1 MSDQSSVADG
11 PPARFGSAGE
21 AMHAVS
27 RLLRGGSGAEGPAA
41 VGDQLVR
48 EARSFFRVDRAL
60 LLTVSEL
67 EGRVE
72 VVAMEPDGPRP
83 DDLLAIVDLP
93 PVAEV
98 IDQAEPVRVGGDEG
112 SALGHAVGA
121 GERTRSLLLLP
132 LRLRGTVSYVL
143 ALADEREREFSPE
156 EAEVAGA
163 FAGAAAAGL
172 AQLQLSADHAAQ
184 TARQAALARAAK
196 SLNDSLDLNRVLVRI
211 CEESTSILA
220 GDCGVVYVGDAQ
232 EGLRIE
238 AVLGLPPEAIGTRL
252 EPGEGLAGRSVQ
264 RDESLLTNEYQAMAG
279 RSGSQFLADVHSA
292 LAVPM
297 HWDGELRGVLSVG
310 YTRRHMVNR
319 DHLGLLET
327 FAEIAAAA
335 CRNASAHAGLA
346 MAARTDSLTGCLN
359 HAAMHD
365 ALGRELER
373 CRRTGHSISLAVVD
387 LDDFKQVNERFGHLA
402 GDEVLRA
409 VGRGL
414 RQGVRAYDLVAR
426 YGGDEFTIVA
436 IGAGEE
442 VAVGV
447 TSRALARV
455 VRAVGERRLP
465 EGAGL
470 ATAGVAAWDGEET
483 SSRLIERADRA
494 LLYAKHEGRRGAAVP
509 ASGVPE
515 GFLPDA
521 GGRVAPV
528 RVERQ
533 DEGLWPD
540 RAREQTDRL
549 RKRTRQL
556 VLANALGARLAAMTD
571 PAEIARAAVE
581 ELHRAFGFY
590 LCAVVHIR
598 DDGFVEGAAGI
609 GEAFE
614 RLVEQ
619 QDWSQPRDAGLIGR
633 CLRERRAVV
642 CGNVAADP
650 EYQVTSETQAVQSEL
665 VVPLVVGDRLWGAI
679 NIEEVSRDAF
689 DEDDV
694 RAVETVADQV
704 GSALLSATLYERL
717 ERAYREAQ
725 EALSESR

>member
-1 MSDQSSVADG
+1 VAEG
-11 PPARFGSAGE
+11 APARFGSAGE

-27 RLLRGGSGAEGPAA
+27 RLLRQGSGAEGPAA
-41 VGDQLVR
+41 VGDHLVR
-48 EARSFFRVDRAL
+48 EARSFFRVARAL

-72 VVAMEPDGPRP
+72 VAAMEPVGPRP
-83 DDLLAIVDLP
+83 REMLAIVDLA
-93 PVAEV
+93 PVAHV
-98 IDQAEPVRVGGDEG
+98 IDEAEPIRVGGDEA
-112 SALGHAVGA
+112 SALGREIGA
-121 GERTRSLLLLP
+121 GEGARSLLLLP

-143 ALADEREREFSPE
+143 ALADRREREFSAE

-172 AQLQLSADHAAQ
+172 AQLQLAADHAAQ

-196 SLNDSLDLNRVLVRI
+196 SLNDTLDLNRVLVGI
-211 CEESTSILA
+211 CEESTSILD
-220 GDCGVVYVGDAQ
+220 GDCGVVYVGDAS
-232 EGLRIE
+232 EGLRME
-238 AVLGLPPEAIGTRL
+238 AVLGLPPEAIGSRL
-252 EPGEGLAGRSVQ
+252 EPGEGLAGKVVE

-279 RSGSQFLADVHSA
+279 RSGPPFFAEVHSA

-297 HWDGELRGVLSVG
+297 HWAGQLRGVLSVG
-310 YTRRHMVNR
+310 YTRRHLVTR
-319 DHLGLLET
+319 DHLGLLEA

-335 CRNASAHAGLA
+335 CRNANAHAGLA
-346 MAARTDSLTGCLN
+346 MAARTDALTGCLN

-365 ALGRELER
+365 ALGRELAR
-373 CRRTGHSISLAVVD
+373 CRRTGHGISLAVVD

-426 YGGDEFTIVA
+426 YGGDEFAIVA
-436 IGAGEE
+436 IGAGEQ
-442 VAVGV
+442 VALDV

-455 VRAVGERRLP
+455 ARAVVERGLP
-465 EGAGL
+465 EESGR

-483 SSRLIERADRA
+483 ASRLIERADRA
-494 LLYAKHEGRRGAAVP
+494 LLYAKHEGRRGAALA
-509 ASGVPE
+509 ASGVSE
-515 GFLPDA
+515 DFLPSAD
-521 GGRVAPV
+521 GRRAPLPLEP
-528 RVERQ
+528 R
-533 DEGLWPD
+533 DDGLWPD

-571 PAEIARAAVE
+571 PGEIVRAAVE

-590 LCAVVHIR
+590 LCAVVRIR

-619 QDWSQPRDAGLIGR
+619 QGWSQPRDAGLIGR
-633 CLRERRAVV
+633 CLRKRRPVV

-650 EYQVTSETQAVQSEL
+650 EYRVTSETRAVKSEL
-665 VVPLVVGDRLWGAI
+665 VVPLVVGGRLWGAI
-679 NIEEVSRDAF
+679 NIEELSRDAF

-694 RAVETVADQV
+694 RAVQTVADQV

-717 ERAYREAQ
+717 EQAYREAQ